1 MESVIMVL
9 PGRDSALSKAVEL
22 IGRMKARG
30 RIADWKP
37 SDDGVLSVILKLDTS
52 TQGLKEIASELK
64 AVGCDILR
72 QP

>member
-1 MESVIMVL
+1 MVL
-9 PGRDSALSKAVEL
+9 PGKDAALSKAVEL

-37 SDDGVLSVILKLDTS
+37 LDAGVLSVILKLDTS
-52 TQGLKEIASELK
+52 AQRLKEIASELK

>member
-1 MESVIMVL
+1 MDSVIMVL
-9 PGRDSALSKAVEL
+9 AGKDTALSKAVEL
-22 IGRMKARG
+22 IRRMKARG

-37 SDDGVLSVILKLDTS
+37 LDAGVLSVFLKLDTS
-52 TQGLKEIASELK
+52 AQRLKEIASELK